1 MSPDNLNIGNS
12 IFPGFNDKDGLMIC
26 GYEWGWS
33 KADEESF
40 QNGSR
45 REPSEYI
52 DHTFANKGRYY
63 GNEDRRVICRYDLII
78 KRWFGLW
85 GCPLNEKDLGGAFE
99 KAIVQTNWANTDGN
113 TISDY
118 GKFLSPGQVENFIYH
133 IEKLRPKLILFI
145 GSKLINY
152 LNRKE
157 VLPKFK
163 QIMGEITE
171 PRRSVQKKVGV
182 GIPFKVWFQKFEHCQ
197 VVCLPHASAARGLSY
212 DYIALFKPEMGQII
226 SEYKVVRGFGN

>member
-63 GNEDRRVICRYDLII
+63 GNEDRRVICRYGLII
-78 KRWFGLW
+78 KR
-85 GCPLNEKDLGGAFE
+85 
-99 KAIVQTNWANTDGN
+99 
-113 TISDY
+113 
-118 GKFLSPGQVENFIYH
+118 
-133 IEKLRPKLILFI
+133 
-145 GSKLINY
+145 
-152 LNRKE
+152 
-157 VLPKFK
+157 
-163 QIMGEITE
+163 
-171 PRRSVQKKVGV
+171 
-182 GIPFKVWFQKFEHCQ
+182 
-197 VVCLPHASAARGLSY
+197 
-212 DYIALFKPEMGQII
+212 
-226 SEYKVVRGFGN
+226 